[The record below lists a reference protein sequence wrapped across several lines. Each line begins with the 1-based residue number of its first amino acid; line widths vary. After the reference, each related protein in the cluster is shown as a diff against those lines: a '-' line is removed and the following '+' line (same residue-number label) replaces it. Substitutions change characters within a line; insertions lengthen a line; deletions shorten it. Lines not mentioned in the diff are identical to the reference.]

1 MTTTNLHL
9 EADALELR
17 ALLEEAETLVG
28 ALTGDTTPALE
39 KLAEAF
45 ALAGRLAD
53 ALADR
58 QEGTARDA
66 EGTE

>member
-1 MTTTNLHL
+1 MTTSNLHL
-9 EADALELR
+9 EAQALELR
-17 ALLEEAETLVG
+17 ALIEEAETLVG
-28 ALTGDTTPALE
+28 FLSGDTTAAME

-58 QEGTARDA
+58 QEGAA
-66 EGTE
+66 